1 MAFGQF
7 VVDFDSK
14 VQPELS
20 GLFWSCT
27 VFRGKFE
34 LNELEGSFEIADG
47 FEVAAVFAGKSSE
60 KEVVDF

>member
-1 MAFGQF
+1 M
-7 VVDFDSK
+7 
-14 VQPELS
+14 
-20 GLFWSCT
+20 
-27 VFRGKFE
+27 FRGKFE